1 MRKERLL
8 KFNQARQINSLPAAH
23 TTFCEREER
32 HIWHW
37 SFLSLPGWLGPSAFV
52 QGPDVDETVLLP
64 EKQNKNKDKDLS
76 KWSLTINN
84 NNNNKDGSFF
94 HLTRDVMCPCGTSSG
109 SSSLQTIQGSFML
122 ETMGFLLL
130 KHDMAVNKSYLHLCQ
145 HVSNNFAI
153 FIFCNVWELC
163 RRGGGKE
170 FFHFNQQHIWPNHNS
185 TLSTLCCYSPEAKTT
200 RGRSSISSDSFQEG
214 TAGYNAACSW
224 GPPAERW
231 NPKSQTDVPS
241 NTVRPY
247 FERHLKGRL
256 PQLA

>member
-8 KFNQARQINSLPAAH
+8 KFNQARQINSQPAAH

-52 QGPDVDETVLLP
+52 QAPDVDETVLLP

-76 KWSLTINN
+76 KWSLTIH
-84 NNNNKDGSFF
+84 NNNKDGSFF

-130 KHDMAVNKSYLHLCQ
+130 KHDMAANKSYLHLCQ
-145 HVSNNFAI
+145 HVSHNFAI

-163 RRGGGKE
+163 RRGEKGVFSFQSTTYLAE
-170 FFHFNQQHIWPNHNS
+170 PQQHVSPRYAATHLRPRQPVVEVVFHLIVFRKAQQVTMLHVHEVLRLKGGIQKVRLMYRR
-185 TLSTLCCYSPEAKTT
+185 TLSDHT
-200 RGRSSISSDSFQEG
+200 
-214 TAGYNAACSW
+214 
-224 GPPAERW
+224 
-231 NPKSQTDVPS
+231 
-241 NTVRPY
+241 
-247 FERHLKGRL
+247 LKGT
-256 PQLA
+256 